1 MSSIQTVFASGLSA
15 TGGNVDQAAAAGL
28 DFFNKLNK
36 AGNFVPID
44 VTAAA
49 LAQGTAPIAVRWDY
63 LALGDRDTL
72 KGNPP
77 VTVVVPKTGIVA
89 GVYVQ
94 AISAYAPHPN
104 AAKLWME
111 WLYSD
116 ASQIIWL
123 KGYCHPIR
131 FQDLVQS
138 GKVPPDLLAKLPPA
152 DAYRKALF
160 PTLAQQGAAKETIT
174 KQWDSVVGVTV
185 K

>member
-1 MSSIQTVFASGLSA
+1 M
-15 TGGNVDQAAAAGL
+15 DQAAAAGL

-72 KGNPP
+72 KGIPP

-138 GKVPPDLLAKLPPA
+138 QARCRQTFLPNCRRRMLTRRRCFRPSLS
-152 DAYRKALF
+152 R
-160 PTLAQQGAAKETIT
+160 AQQRRQLPSSGIWSSA
-174 KQWDSVVGVTV
+174 
-185 K
+185 